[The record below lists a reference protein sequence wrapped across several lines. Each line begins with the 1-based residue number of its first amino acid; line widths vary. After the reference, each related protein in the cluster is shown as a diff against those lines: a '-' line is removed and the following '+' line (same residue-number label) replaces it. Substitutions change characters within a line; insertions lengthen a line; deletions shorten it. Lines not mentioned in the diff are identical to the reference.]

1 MRTLPL
7 PAFNISPFQFKGTLA
22 FKDHQDGRIEKALQ
36 DQYPSTAVQ
45 YRGDIVTLSVPDGD
59 EAYIIKQLKMT
70 GQEVH
75 STDDFAA
82 IMGAKDGTVTAV
94 PEKFSTIKAL
104 EALYGKPYAV
114 IKPKW
119 EALLV
124 KTAESR

>member
-7 PAFNISPFQFKGTLA
+7 PPFNISPFQFKGTLA

-36 DQYPSTAVQ
+36 DQYPSTSVQ
-45 YRGDIVTLSVPDGD
+45 YRGDVVTLSVPDGQ
-59 EAYIIKQLKMT
+59 EARVIKELKMH

-75 STDDFAA
+75 STDDFAGL
-82 IMGAKDGTVTAV
+82 MGAKDGTITAV
-94 PEKFSTIKAL
+94 PQNLSTIKAL